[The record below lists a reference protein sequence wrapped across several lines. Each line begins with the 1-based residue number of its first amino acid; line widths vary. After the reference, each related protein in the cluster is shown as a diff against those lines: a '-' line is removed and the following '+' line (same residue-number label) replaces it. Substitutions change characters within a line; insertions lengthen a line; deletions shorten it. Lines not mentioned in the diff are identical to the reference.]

1 MSKEKLIPDLRFPEF
16 KNEGEWTETILGS
29 VVEMKGRIG
38 YRGYTTEDIVDKGK
52 GAITLSPSN
61 FKENGQ
67 LNFDKCTYISWAK
80 YDESPEIQ
88 LEQGQTVLV
97 KTASVGKT
105 AYVDKLT
112 EKATVNPQI
121 VVLKPKTIHNR
132 FLSFTVSHKNSQTQ
146 IRNNVGAG
154 AIPNISQEIISK
166 IKILIP
172 PDRERKEQ
180 QKIATCLS
188 SLDEVIGAHSQKLD
202 LLKDHK
208 KGLLQNLF
216 PSAGEKVPKYRFRE
230 FEKDGE
236 WLEKKLGET
245 ATFLKGKGISKSDIV
260 ENGILPCIR
269 YGELYTYYNETI
281 DIIKSYTNLNVDE
294 LVLSEAN
301 DVIIPASG
309 ETQIDIA
316 TASCVLRS
324 GVALGGDLN
333 IIRSEFDGV
342 FLAYYLNSAKKS
354 DIAKLAQGISVVHL
368 YPSQLQTLSISY
380 PKNPKEQQKIAS
392 CLSSLD
398 ALITAQAEKI
408 EQLKLH
414 KKGLMQGLFPKIND

>member
-1 MSKEKLIPDLRFPEF
+1 MSKEKLIPELRFPEF
-16 KNEGEWTETILGS
+16 KNEGEWTETFLGS

-88 LEQGQTVLV
+88 LEEGQTVLV

-105 AYVDKLT
+105 AYVDNLP

-121 VVLKPKTIHNR
+121 VVLKPKTIQNR
-132 FLSFTVSHKNSQTQ
+132 FLSYTVSHQNSQTQ

-208 KGLLQNLF
+208 KALMQNLF
-216 PSAGEKVPKYRFRE
+216 PQEGKKVPKYRFKE

-236 WLEKKLGET
+236 WVEKKLGTIGDPLMCKRILKEQT
-245 ATFLKGKGISKSDIV
+245 TSNSKDGIPFYKIGTFGREADAYIPI
-260 ENGILPCIR
+260 
-269 YGELYTYYNETI
+269 ELYEEFKNKYSFPNVGDILISASGTIGRLVVYDGLPAYFQDSNIVWLGNNE
-281 DIIKSYTNLNVDE
+281 E
-294 LVLSEAN
+294 LVLNAFLYHCYSILKWQTS
-301 DVIIPASG
+301 DGGIISRLYN
-309 ETQIDIA
+309 
-316 TASCVLRS
+316 S
-324 GVALGGDLN
+324 DLKN
-333 IIRSEFDGV
+333 I
-342 FLAYYLNSAKKS
+342 
-354 DIAKLAQGISVVHL
+354 GIKF
-368 YPSQLQTLSISY
+368 
-380 PKNPKEQQKIAS
+380 PKGKAEQQKIAS

-398 ALITAQAEKI
+398 ALINAQAEKI
-408 EQLKLH
+408 EQLKFH
-414 KKGLMQGLFPKIND
+414 KMGLMQGLFPKIID